1 MLFNSCDVCQACDEM
16 GVDYSK
22 NSKGVKVIKSVDK
35 AHPKGKR

>member
-1 MLFNSCDVCQACDEM
+1 MFVRLVTM

-22 NSKGVKVIKSVDK
+22 KDVKVIKSVDK